1 MKIIS
6 HNISFT
12 KMLVFSLMLMMVFA
26 FQSHAQQG
34 RQDLTA
40 KNNGVAVK
48 VEVFP
53 NPATNYLTV
62 DLSKLSLDDPKIEI
76 RNIIGSKMTFRS
88 QDLGGKK
95 QRLDVQD
102 YPPGYYL
109 VLVRDDKT
117 KFQQTVRFSKK

>member
-1 MKIIS
+1 MKIIN
-6 HNISFT
+6 HKISFT
-12 KMLVFSLMLMMVFA
+12 KTLVASLLLMVVFA
-26 FQSHAQQG
+26 FQSQAQQG
-34 RQDLTA
+34 SDLSA
-40 KNNGVAVK
+40 KNNDVPVK

-88 QDLGGKK
+88 EDLGGKK

>member
-1 MKIIS
+1 MKIFK
-6 HNISFT
+6 HKISFT
-12 KMLVFSLMLMMVFA
+12 KTLLLSLVLSVAFA
-26 FQSHAQQG
+26 FQSQAQE
-34 RQDLTA
+34 RKDLSA
-40 KNNGVAVK
+40 KNNAKVK

-62 DLSKLSLDDPKIEI
+62 DLSNLSLDDPKIEI

-88 QDLGGKK
+88 EKLGKYK
-95 QRLDVQD
+95 QRLNVQD

>member
-1 MKIIS
+1 MRIFNHK
-6 HNISFT
+6 ISFMKT
-12 KMLVFSLMLMMVFA
+12 LLFSLLLTVAFA
-26 FQSHAQQG
+26 FQSQAQD
-34 RQDLTA
+34 RNDLSA
-40 KNNGVAVK
+40 KKNGQVK

-62 DLSKLSLDDPKIEI
+62 DLSKLSLQDPKIEI

-88 QDLGGKK
+88 EKLGRNK

>member
-1 MKIIS
+1 MKIIN
-6 HNISFT
+6 HKISFART
-12 KMLVFSLMLMMVFA
+12 LVASLLLMVVFA
-26 FQSHAQQG
+26 FQSQAQQG
-34 RQDLTA
+34 KDLSA
-40 KNNGVAVK
+40 KNNGVPVK

-88 QDLGGKK
+88 EDLGGKK

>member
-1 MKIIS
+1 MKIIN
-6 HNISFT
+6 HKISFAKT
-12 KMLVFSLMLMMVFA
+12 LVLSLVLMMAFA
-26 FQSHAQQG
+26 FQSQAQQG
-34 RQDLTA
+34 QDLMA
-40 KNNGVAVK
+40 KNKSATVK

-88 QDLGGKK
+88 EDLGDKK